1 MRKFYLENTAGER
14 VGLNGEDGIWLEHPS
29 GLGIANGT
37 KFTDLKHGFFAVAD
51 DETEPQAT
59 PAGTLVFHCGDP
71 YGRYL
76 RLADWV
82 ARTPALYLIYAPGA
96 VEYRR
101 RVSLHYLT
109 KTELEGPRWMRC
121 PVAFLAM
128 TPWHTSEKAV
138 LQLATLADDALRCD
152 YEGSVLDAAIL
163 APNTNPG
170 ASGDIQPGGHYGI
183 PFRFVYTGEL
193 ANPVL
198 TVTGQNTGTEYG
210 RCALNLTLAA
220 GETLIVSTE
229 YDNAGIWI
237 LRGGVLYD
245 AIEAADLAYDPFPR
259 ASRTEP
265 CTLTLAASG
274 AIQRTADVTVF
285 YYYRGV

>member
-1 MRKFYLENTAGER
+1 MRKFYLENAAGER
-14 VGLNGEDGIWLEHPS
+14 VGLNGEDGIRLKNPS
-29 GLGIANGT
+29 GLGIASGT
-37 KFTDLKHGFFAVAD
+37 SFTDLKHGFFSIAE
-51 DETEPQAT
+51 DEIEPQAT
-59 PAGTLVFHCGDP
+59 PAGDLVFHCGDP
-71 YGRYL
+71 YGRYR

-82 ARTPALYLIYAPGA
+82 SQTSALYLIYVPGQ

-109 KTELEGPRWMRC
+109 KTELEGPRWMTC
-121 PVAFLAM
+121 PVAFQAM
-128 TPWHTSEKAV
+128 NPWHTAAKTT
-138 LQLATLADDALRCD
+138 LQLAPLADNALRCD

-163 APNTNPG
+163 APSTNPG

-193 ANPVL
+193 VNPVL

-265 CTLTLAASG
+265 CTLSLEASS
-274 AIQRTADVTVF
+274 AIQGAEDVTVF